1 MSDST
6 KPPVRSKKH
15 DPDSYPAPLIV
26 APLSGTH
33 KQTIIILHG
42 RGSNAEKFGPELLT
56 SSIPGYGSLP
66 AAFPDTKFIFPT
78 ASFRRATIYKRSW
91 ITQWFDN
98 WSLSNPTERE
108 ELQITGLKG
117 SCAFVHEILRAEI
130 DIVGAEN
137 VVLGGLSQGCAASL
151 VSLLLW
157 DGPPLK
163 ATFGMCGWLPYR
175 SRLEEIVSGGEGD
188 GSGDD
193 DLFEGAVGRHV
204 EDPGL
209 EAVKWLKSE
218 LDEQGKTEEL
228 RFREIPL
235 FLGHGMEDDRVC
247 VCLGREA
254 ASFLKLLGVNV
265 VMKEY
270 DGLGHWYSGDMLN
283 DLVGFVRLQ
292 TGC

>member
-6 KPPVRSKKH
+6 KPPARSKKH
-15 DPDSYPAPLIV
+15 DPDSYPAPLII
-26 APLSGTH
+26 APLSGAH

-42 RGSNAEKFGPELLT
+42 RGSNAEKFGPELLA

-78 ASFRRATIYKRSW
+78 ASFRRATIYKRSR

-98 WSLSNPTERE
+98 WSLSNPAERE
-108 ELQITGLKG
+108 ELQIKGLKG

-130 DIVGAEN
+130 DMVGAEN
-137 VVLGGLSQGCAASL
+137 VLLGGLSQGCATSL

-163 ATFGMCGWLPYR
+163 AIFGMCGWLPYQ
-175 SRLEEIVSGGEGD
+175 SRLQEIVSGGEGE
-188 GSGDD
+188 DD
-193 DLFEGAVGRHV
+193 DLFEGAAGWPVG
-204 EDPGL
+204 DSGL
-209 EAVKWLKSE
+209 EAVKWLRSE
-218 LDEQGKTEEL
+218 LGAQGETEEL

-235 FLGHGMEDDRVC
+235 FLGHGVEDDRVS

-254 ASFLKLLGVNV
+254 ASLLRLLGVNV

-270 DGLGHWYSGDMLN
+270 GGLGHWYSGDMLS

-292 TGC
+292 TGWT

>member
-1 MSDST
+1 MSGST
-6 KPPVRSKKH
+6 NTPIQSKH
-15 DPDSYPAPLIV
+15 DPDSYPAPLVI

-42 RGSNAEKFGPELLT
+42 RGSSAEKFGPELLT
-56 SSIPGYGSLP
+56 ASIPGYKSLP
-66 AAFPDTKFIFPT
+66 AAFPGAKFIFPT

-98 WSLSNPTERE
+98 WSLSNPAERE
-108 ELQITGLKG
+108 ELQIKGLQG
-117 SCAFVHEILRAEI
+117 SCNFVHEILRAEI

-137 VVLGGLSQGCAASL
+137 VALGGLSQGCATSL

-157 DGPPLK
+157 DGPLLK

-175 SRLEEIVSGGEGD
+175 SRLEEIVSGREGED
-188 GSGDD
+188 DGDD
-193 DLFEGAVGRHV
+193 IFESTSGRPV
-204 EDPGL
+204 EDLGV
-209 EAVKWLKSE
+209 EAVEWLRSE
-218 LDEQGKTEEL
+218 LGTQGETARL

-235 FLGHGMEDDRVC
+235 FLGHGIEDDRVS

-254 ASFLKLLGVNV
+254 ASLLKLLGVDV

-270 DGLGHWYSGDMLN
+270 AGLGHWYSGNMLT
-283 DLVGFVRLQ
+283 DLVEFVRLR
-292 TGC
+292 TGWT